1 MTRQDWLK
9 TQGWRSVLA
18 LGLLMALSA
27 CVTVN
32 IYFPAAA
39 AQKLADQVVG
49 EVYKAAAKGAL
60 LAPVAPATSVPA
72 PPVAPA
78 VSVPVPP
85 AAPTRSAAPASNAL
99 SMASPYH
106 AASYLLAMGFSAIS
120 GTAEAAANLDAS
132 SPGVQSAR
140 AQLEAIAAQMRPYFV
155 SGAVGFTANGLV
167 AIHDAAAVP
176 LQQRAA
182 LNGLVN
188 SNNSALSN
196 LYQQIADANG
206 HPEWEGQIQQTF
218 AQAWINKAPA
228 GYWYQSPSGQWQKK

>member
-9 TQGWRSVLA
+9 TQGWRSVLV

-60 LAPVAPATSVPA
+60 LAPVAPAVSVPA
-72 PPVAPA
+72 
-78 VSVPVPP
+78 PP

-218 AQAWINKAPA
+218 AQAWINKAH
-228 GYWYQSPSGQWQKK
+228 

>member
-9 TQGWRSVLA
+9 TQGWRSVLV

-60 LAPVAPATSVPA
+60 QA
-72 PPVAPA
+72 PVAPA
-78 VSVPVPP
+78 VS
-85 AAPTRSAAPASNAL
+85 APTAPARSAAPATDSL

-106 AASYLLAMGFSAIS
+106 AANYLLAMGFSAIS

>member
-60 LAPVAPATSVPA
+60 LAPVAPAVSVPA
-72 PPVAPA
+72 
-78 VSVPVPP
+78 PP

>member
-18 LGLLMALSA
+18 VGLLMALSA

-60 LAPVAPATSVPA
+60 LAPVAPAVSVPA
-72 PPVAPA
+72 
-78 VSVPVPP
+78 PP

-206 HPEWEGQIQQTF
+206 HPEWAGQIQQTF

>member
-60 LAPVAPATSVPA
+60 LAPVAPA
-72 PPVAPA
+72 

-85 AAPTRSAAPASNAL
+85 AAPTRSVAPASNAL

-206 HPEWEGQIQQTF
+206 HPEWAGQIQQTF

>member
-60 LAPVAPATSVPA
+60 LAPVAPAASVPA
-72 PPVAPA
+72 
-78 VSVPVPP
+78 PP

>member
-1 MTRQDWLK
+1 MTKQGWLK

-60 LAPVAPATSVPA
+60 QA
-72 PPVAPA
+72 PVAPA
-78 VSVPVPP
+78 VSAP
-85 AAPTRSAAPASNAL
+85 APTAPARSAAPATNSL

-120 GTAEAAANLDAS
+120 GTAEAAANLNAS

-140 AQLEAIAAQMRPYFV
+140 AQVEALATQMHPYFV
-155 SGAVGFTANGLV
+155 SGAVGYTANGQV
-167 AIHDAAAVP
+167 TIHDAAAVSLP
-176 LQQRAA
+176 QRAP
-182 LNGLVN
+182 LNGLVSSYN
-188 SNNSALSN
+188 QALSN

-206 HPEWEGQIQQTF
+206 HPEWAGQIQQTF

>member
-60 LAPVAPATSVPA
+60 LAPVAPAVSVPA
-72 PPVAPA
+72 
-78 VSVPVPP
+78 PP

-106 AASYLLAMGFSAIS
+106 AANYLLAMGFSAIS

-206 HPEWEGQIQQTF
+206 HPEWAGQIQQTF

>member
-1 MTRQDWLK
+1 MTKQGWLK
-9 TQGWRSVLA
+9 TQGWRSVLV

-60 LAPVAPATSVPA
+60 PA
-72 PPVAPA
+72 PVAPA
-78 VSVPVPP
+78 VSAP
-85 AAPTRSAAPASNAL
+85 ARSAAPATDSL

-140 AQLEAIAAQMRPYFV
+140 AQVEALATQMHPYFV
-155 SGAVGFTANGLV
+155 SGAVGYTANGEV
-167 AIHDAAAVP
+167 TIHDAAAVSLP
-176 LQQRAA
+176 QRAP
-182 LNGLVN
+182 LNGLVGSYN
-188 SNNSALSN
+188 QAL
-196 LYQQIADANG
+196 
-206 HPEWEGQIQQTF
+206 
-218 AQAWINKAPA
+218 
-228 GYWYQSPSGQWQKK
+228 

>member
-9 TQGWRSVLA
+9 TQGWRSVLV

-72 PPVAPA
+72 
-78 VSVPVPP
+78 PP

>member
-60 LAPVAPATSVPA
+60 LAPVAPAVSVPA
-72 PPVAPA
+72 
-78 VSVPVPP
+78 PP

-196 LYQQIADANG
+196 LYLQIADANG

>member
-60 LAPVAPATSVPA
+60 LAPVAPAVSVPA
-72 PPVAPA
+72 
-78 VSVPVPP
+78 PP

-106 AASYLLAMGFSAIS
+106 AANYLLAMGFSAIS

>member
-1 MTRQDWLK
+1 MTKQGWLK
-9 TQGWRSVLA
+9 TQGWRSVLV

-60 LAPVAPATSVPA
+60 PA
-72 PPVAPA
+72 PVAPA
-78 VSVPVPP
+78 VSAP
-85 AAPTRSAAPASNAL
+85 ARSAAPATDSL

-140 AQLEAIAAQMRPYFV
+140 AQVEALATQMHPYFV
-155 SGAVGFTANGLV
+155 SGAVGYTANGEV
-167 AIHDAAAVP
+167 TIHDAAAVSLP
-176 LQQRAA
+176 QRAP
-182 LNGLVN
+182 LNGLVGSYN
-188 SNNSALSN
+188 QALSN

-206 HPEWEGQIQQTF
+206 HPEWAGQIQQTF

-228 GYWYQSPSGQWQKK
+228 GYWYQSPSGQWQQK

>member
-60 LAPVAPATSVPA
+60 LAPVAPA
-72 PPVAPA
+72 

-85 AAPTRSAAPASNAL
+85 AAPTRSVAPASNAL

-106 AASYLLAMGFSAIS
+106 AASYLLAMGFSAFS

>member
-1 MTRQDWLK
+1 MTRQNWLK
-9 TQGWRSVLA
+9 TQGWRSVLV

-72 PPVAPA
+72 
-78 VSVPVPP
+78 PP

>member
-1 MTRQDWLK
+1 
-9 TQGWRSVLA
+9 
-18 LGLLMALSA
+18 
-27 CVTVN
+27 
-32 IYFPAAA
+32 
-39 AQKLADQVVG
+39 
-49 EVYKAAAKGAL
+49 
-60 LAPVAPATSVPA
+60 
-72 PPVAPA
+72 
-78 VSVPVPP
+78 
-85 AAPTRSAAPASNAL
+85 
-99 SMASPYH
+99 
-106 AASYLLAMGFSAIS
+106 
-120 GTAEAAANLDAS
+120 
-132 SPGVQSAR
+132 
-140 AQLEAIAAQMRPYFV
+140 V

-206 HPEWEGQIQQTF
+206 HPEWAGQIQQTF

>member
-1 MTRQDWLK
+1 MTKQGWLK

-60 LAPVAPATSVPA
+60 QA
-72 PPVAPA
+72 PVAPA
-78 VSVPVPP
+78 VS
-85 AAPTRSAAPASNAL
+85 APTAPARSAAPATDSL

-106 AASYLLAMGFSAIS
+106 AANYLLAMGFSAIS

>member
-9 TQGWRSVLA
+9 TQGWRSMLA

-60 LAPVAPATSVPA
+60 LAPVAPAVSVPA
-72 PPVAPA
+72 
-78 VSVPVPP
+78 PP

-206 HPEWEGQIQQTF
+206 HPEWAGQIQQTF

>member
-1 MTRQDWLK
+1 MTKQGWLK

-60 LAPVAPATSVPA
+60 QAPVAPAGSA
-72 PPVAPA
+72 PTAPA
-78 VSVPVPP
+78 
-85 AAPTRSAAPASNAL
+85 RSAAPATDSL

-140 AQLEAIAAQMRPYFV
+140 AQVEALATQMHPYFV
-155 SGAVGFTANGLV
+155 SGAVGYTANGQV
-167 AIHDAAAVP
+167 TIHDAAAVSLP
-176 LQQRAA
+176 QRAP
-182 LNGLVN
+182 LNGLVGSYN
-188 SNNSALSN
+188 QALSN
-196 LYQQIADANG
+196 LYQ
-206 HPEWEGQIQQTF
+206 
-218 AQAWINKAPA
+218 
-228 GYWYQSPSGQWQKK
+228 

>member
-60 LAPVAPATSVPA
+60 LAPVAPAVSVPA
-72 PPVAPA
+72 
-78 VSVPVPP
+78 PP

-206 HPEWEGQIQQTF
+206 HPEWAGQIQQTF

>member
-60 LAPVAPATSVPA
+60 LAPVAPVVSVPA
-72 PPVAPA
+72 
-78 VSVPVPP
+78 PP

-206 HPEWEGQIQQTF
+206 HPEWAGQIQQTF

>member
-1 MTRQDWLK
+1 MTKQGWLK
-9 TQGWRSVLA
+9 TQGWRSVLV

-60 LAPVAPATSVPA
+60 PA
-72 PPVAPA
+72 PVAPA
-78 VSVPVPP
+78 VSAP
-85 AAPTRSAAPASNAL
+85 AAPARSAAPATDSL

-140 AQLEAIAAQMRPYFV
+140 AQVEALATQMRPYFV
-155 SGAVGFTANGLV
+155 SGAVGYTANGQV
-167 AIHDAAAVP
+167 TIHDAAAVSLP
-176 LQQRAA
+176 QRAP
-182 LNGLVN
+182 LNGLVGSYN
-188 SNNSALSN
+188 QALSN

-206 HPEWEGQIQQTF
+206 HPEWAGQIQQTF

-228 GYWYQSPSGQWQKK
+228 GYWYQSPSGQWQQK

>member
-1 MTRQDWLK
+1 MMRQDWLK
-9 TQGWRSVLA
+9 TQGWRSVLV

-60 LAPVAPATSVPA
+60 LAPVAPAVSVPA
-72 PPVAPA
+72 
-78 VSVPVPP
+78 PP

-206 HPEWEGQIQQTF
+206 HPEWAGQIQQTF

>member
-9 TQGWRSVLA
+9 TQGWRSVLV

-72 PPVAPA
+72 
-78 VSVPVPP
+78 PP

-206 HPEWEGQIQQTF
+206 HPEWAGQIQQTF

>member
-18 LGLLMALSA
+18 VGLLMALSA

-60 LAPVAPATSVPA
+60 LAPVAPAVSVPA
-72 PPVAPA
+72 
-78 VSVPVPP
+78 PP
-85 AAPTRSAAPASNAL
+85 AAPTRSVAPASNAL

-206 HPEWEGQIQQTF
+206 HPEWAGQIQQTF

>member
-9 TQGWRSVLA
+9 TQGWRSMLA

-60 LAPVAPATSVPA
+60 LAPVAPAVSVPA
-72 PPVAPA
+72 
-78 VSVPVPP
+78 PP

-140 AQLEAIAAQMRPYFV
+140 AQLEAIAAQTRPYFV

-206 HPEWEGQIQQTF
+206 HPEWAGQIQQTF

>member
-9 TQGWRSVLA
+9 TQGWRSVLV

-60 LAPVAPATSVPA
+60 LAPVAPAVSVPA
-72 PPVAPA
+72 
-78 VSVPVPP
+78 PP

>member
-60 LAPVAPATSVPA
+60 LAPVAPAVSVPA
-72 PPVAPA
+72 
-78 VSVPVPP
+78 PP

-106 AASYLLAMGFSAIS
+106 AANYLLAMGFSAIS

-206 HPEWEGQIQQTF
+206 HPEWAGQIQQTF
-218 AQAWINKAPA
+218 AQAWISKAPA

>member
-9 TQGWRSVLA
+9 TQGWRSMLA

-60 LAPVAPATSVPA
+60 LAPVAPAVSVPA
-72 PPVAPA
+72 
-78 VSVPVPP
+78 PP
-85 AAPTRSAAPASNAL
+85 AAPTRSAAPGSNAL

-206 HPEWEGQIQQTF
+206 HPEWAGQIQQTF